1 MSTIVKFEA
10 AEFETALDK
19 AREAV
24 AELDKERLA
33 ALVVAGPSSLPT
45 IKAALKHVTPIRTR
59 LVETRRIA
67 KRHIDDAA
75 ADLLLRVAEVE
86 DPLQNAVRAIEAAEE
101 NEAAKR
107 VAEAEEAARATQ
119 EAKER
124 EQEAERKRLAEEN
137 ARLKAELDA
146 ERAARAEAAEAE
158 RTSRS
163 NTPENRPVSTQTVVE
178 QTENL
183 AHGAKDH
190 SEPLLGSGGLEEV
203 LSSFKGSST
212 LQGSDADAIHRFG
225 HEFGEWMAQNKP
237 YLIEPAAM
245 QWWTTHAAPLR
256 TFYRQCKEYQQ

>member
-24 AELDKERLA
+24 AELDAERLA

-75 ADLLLRVAEVE
+75 ADLLARVAEVE

-107 VAEAEEAARATQ
+107 VAEAEEAARALQ

-137 ARLKAELDA
+137 ARLRAELDA
-146 ERAARAEAAEAE
+146 ARATRAEAGEA
-158 RTSRS
+158 TS
-163 NTPENRPVSTQTVVE
+163 NPI
-178 QTENL
+178 
-183 AHGAKDH
+183 AHEEAKDH
-190 SEPLLGSGGLEEV
+190 GETLPPDEGLEEAIRN
-203 LSSFKGSST
+203 FKGSSAM
-212 LQGSDADAIHRFG
+212 QGTDADAIHRFG
-225 HEFGEWMAQNKP
+225 FEFGEWMAANKP

-256 TFYRQCKEYQQ
+256 TFYLQCKEYK